1 MGILA
6 GIDKPGLVRKSQ
18 DGWTSYFSAAPII
31 AAEVI
36 RKIAKDTGCH
46 IYDDA
51 GDVVVANASFLSIY
65 SPAGGD
71 RTIRLPKAMSVVD
84 LLKGKTVAENVS
96 EFPLKL
102 AANES
107 VLFKIEPSA
116 VAASSS
122 AIDNEKLFR
131 SYRAQHD
138 AEPTADPNSEFWKG
152 ISGVTFDKS
161 VLGPE
166 VPELK
171 AEVRSRW
178 TDKFIYFLF
187 SGHYESLTLNAHP
200 DTQHET
206 PHLWEKDVFEVYL
219 GSDTEHPNRYRE
231 FQLSPQ
237 GEFLDNDI
245 DSTVRRPGYNG
256 EEAWNSGMSVKSR
269 IDEKQKIWYGELKIP
284 FAALMLTRRR
294 SATNFASISSG
305 KILSA
310 IPTPAAIRACSSP
323 GNRRAFGT
331 RTIRR
336 NLVRCGCANP
346 SNRFLRDY
354 STIFTSSILSGGL
367 SDCSSAGCP

>member
-1 MGILA
+1 M
-6 GIDKPGLVRKSQ
+6 
-18 DGWTSYFSAAPII
+18 YSAAPIVP
-31 AAEVI
+31 AVLL
-36 RKIAKDTGCH
+36 RVFAKDAGCH
-46 IYDDA
+46 IYDDD

-84 LLKGKTVAENVS
+84 LLTGKTVAEKVS

-102 AANES
+102 DANES

-122 AIDNEKLFR
+122 AVDNEKLFR

-138 AEPTADPNSEFWKG
+138 AELTADPNSEFWKG
-152 ISGVTFDKS
+152 ISGVTIDKS

-206 PHLWEKDVFEVYL
+206 PHLWEKDVFELYL
-219 GSDTEHPNRYRE
+219 GSDSEHPNRYRE

-256 EEAWNSGMSVKSR
+256 EEAWNSGMSVKAR
-269 IDEKQKIWYGELKIP
+269 IDEHAKIWYGELKIP
-284 FAALMLTRRR
+284 FAAVDAHTPKAGNELRINLFRQDTAQPSRPQRP
-294 SATNFASISSG
+294 SAHVPRLATAGHLEPAPSG
-305 KILSA
+305 KIWRS
-310 IPTPAAIRACSSP
+310 PA
-323 GNRRAFGT
+323 RRISMIE
-331 RTIRR
+331 RVPCC
-336 NLVRCGCANP
+336 LVR
-346 SNRFLRDY
+346 SV
-354 STIFTSSILSGGL
+354 TSSVPSVTI
-367 SDCSSAGCP
+367 DSARPNSTCVERDVSTRIIQCQRQRI